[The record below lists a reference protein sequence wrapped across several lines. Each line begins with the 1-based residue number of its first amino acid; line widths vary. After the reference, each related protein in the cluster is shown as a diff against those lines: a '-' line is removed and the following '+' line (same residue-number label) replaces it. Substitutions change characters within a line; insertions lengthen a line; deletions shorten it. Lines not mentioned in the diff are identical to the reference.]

1 MTLLGGVASQ
11 KNVHS
16 VFRFDGKTE
25 QASKAAEKV
34 AARLVTVVSSETRDA
49 IRLLITNSIRDQI
62 SPFEASRLLRSMIGL
77 NRPQMRAAL
86 NYRRSLVASG
96 LAPDAI
102 ASAMEKYTAKKIRQR
117 AIMIARTEIM
127 NALNTGA
134 LESWKQ
140 AKKEGLLPD
149 NTKKAVLVVGDEST
163 CQICAPLNGQ
173 LQDLAKNFKGGPV
186 DRAMPPFHPNCR
198 CTVYVDF
205 GS

>member
-1 MTLLGGVASQ
+1 MTSLGGVASQ

-25 QASKAAEKV
+25 QAQAASKKI
-34 AARLVTVVSSETRDA
+34 AARLVTVISKETRDA
-49 IRLLITNSIRDQI
+49 LRLLITNSIKDQI
-62 SPFEASRLLRSMIGL
+62 SPFETSRLIRSMIGL

-86 NYRRSLVASG
+86 NYRRTLVMSG
-96 LAPDAI
+96 LAPDKIMA
-102 ASAMEKYTAKKIRQR
+102 AMEKYTAKKIRQR
-117 AIMIARTEIM
+117 ALMIARTEVM

-140 AKKEGLLPD
+140 AKREGILPEG
-149 NTKKAVLVVGDEST
+149 TKKAVLVVGDEST
-163 CQICAPLNGQ
+163 CRICAPLNGQ

-205 GS
+205 AS